1 MVTGGQENTKILVVE
16 DDQGL
21 AHILK
26 AMLENEAHEVRL
38 ARDGQDGFLAYLVF
52 GADVVITDIQMPE
65 RNGLELMKLIRAYD
79 PGVNTIYIS
88 CDLNRY
94 DSLLED
100 ERVRYRACLLQKP
113 FFKGELLRLLSQFI
127 H

>member
-1 MVTGGQENTKILVVE
+1 MVVD

-38 ARDGQDGFLAYLVF
+38 ARDGQDGFLVYLVF
-52 GADVVITDIQMPE
+52 RADVVITDIHMPE
-65 RNGLELMKLIRAYD
+65 RDGLELMRLIRAYD
-79 PGVNTIYIS
+79 PCVNTIYIS

-94 DSLLED
+94 GSLLED
-100 ERVRYRACLLQKP
+100 ERVKHRASLLQKP
-113 FFKGELLRLLSQFI
+113 FSKGELLRLLSQFTN
-127 H
+127 